1 MKWFPSLFNLFK
13 NSKPKIVVILGPTAT
28 GKSDLAVNLALKF
41 NGEIVSADSRQ
52 VYRGLDLGS
61 GKITQTEMLGIK
73 HHLLDVVN
81 PMDDFSV
88 ADFQKL
94 ADKAINKILA
104 QGKLPIV
111 VGGTGFY
118 IEAITEGLILPEVK
132 PNQKLRAELNN
143 LSTDELMEK
152 LTKLDTISAENV
164 DQNNRPRII
173 RAIEI
178 ISTLGYR
185 PEIKSRP
192 KYQSLK
198 IGLELEREQLAEKIA
213 ARLNKRLEQGMVQE
227 VKNLNQNG
235 VTWERLESFGLEYK
249 FIAQFLQ
256 DKITQSQ
263 MRELIQKKSEQFAK
277 RQMTWFQRDDE
288 IKWFKP
294 TDQKIIEDEVRSFL

>member
-94 ADKAINKILA
+94 ADEAINKILA

-185 PEIKSRP
+185 PEIKSQP

-235 VTWERLESFGLEYK
+235 VTWARLESLGLEYK

-294 TDQKIIEDEVRSFL
+294 IDQKIIEDEVRSFL

>member
-61 GKITQTEMLGIK
+61 GKITQTEMLAIK

-94 ADKAINKILA
+94 ADEAINKILA

-235 VTWERLESFGLEYK
+235 VTWERLESLGLEYK
-249 FIAQFLQ
+249 FIAEFLQ